1 MKSFYSEWLCTC
13 KSSLARNAS
22 WMFLGQGLSV
32 VCQGIY
38 FILLARLL
46 GPTEYGIYAGVFAMV
61 AVLSVYSPLGSAFT
75 LIRRASPAPEKF
87 AAFWGNVLMTTLPL
101 GSLFVAVLVLAVP
114 QLARSYSWKLVFC
127 VAVGDCLCAQLTDS
141 CSRVF
146 QAFEKMRITAL
157 LGGLISLLRTVLAG
171 CLLLWLHHATAQ
183 QWAVATLAVSFL
195 AVCSAVALVT
205 RYYGRP
211 LFDLRLLR
219 RHVGEGSA
227 FAMSSS
233 ATGIYNNFD
242 KAMLGHYGMNAANG
256 IYTMAYRV
264 VDICSMPITSVHGAA
279 FPRFFKKGV
288 GGVQNT
294 IPYAL
299 RILKRTA
306 PLAFVAAV
314 AMALAAP
321 LIPHLVGKSFHES
334 VVALRWLCLLPVFR
348 SFHLS
353 AGDALT
359 GGGHLNLRVGVQAA
373 AAAFNFAVNLYL
385 IPHYGWH
392 GAAWSSLASDGLLAV
407 VNWIVLLAICARTG
421 ELKREVY
428 SLEA

>member
-1 MKSFYSEWLCTC
+1 MDRLREEWRRLYS
-13 KSSLARNAS
+13 SALARNAG
-22 WMFLGQGLSV
+22 WIFLGQGLSIA
-32 VCQGIY
+32 CQGIY

-75 LIRRASPAPEKF
+75 LIRHASPAPEKF
-87 AAFWGNVLMTTLPL
+87 AAYWGNVLMTTLTL

-114 QLARSYSWKLVFC
+114 HLARSYSWKLVFC
-127 VAVGDCLCAQLTDS
+127 VAVGDCLCAQLTDA

-157 LGGLISLLRTVLAG
+157 LGLLVSLLRTLLAG

-183 QWAVATLAVSFL
+183 QWVVATVAVSFV
-195 AVCSAVALVT
+195 AACSAVALVT

-211 LFDLRLLR
+211 LFDLRLLG
-219 RHVGEGSA
+219 RHVGEGSV
-227 FAMSSS
+227 FALSSS
-233 ATGIYNNFD
+233 ASGIYNNFD
-242 KAMLGHYGMNAANG
+242 KAMLGHYGMNSANG
-256 IYTMAYRV
+256 IYAMAYRV
-264 VDICSMPITSVHGAA
+264 VDICTIPTTSVHGAA

-299 RILKRTA
+299 QILKRTA
-306 PLAFVAAV
+306 PLALVAAV

-334 VVALRWLCLLPVFR
+334 VAALRWLCLLPVFR

-359 GGGHLNLRVGVQAA
+359 GAGHLSLRVGLQGG
-373 AAAFNFAVNLYL
+373 AAAFNFALNLYL

-392 GAAWSSLASDGLLAV
+392 GAAWSSLATDGGLAAINWSVLLAV
-407 VNWIVLLAICARTG
+407 QAGARPLVEKT
-421 ELKREVY
+421 V
-428 SLEA
+428 